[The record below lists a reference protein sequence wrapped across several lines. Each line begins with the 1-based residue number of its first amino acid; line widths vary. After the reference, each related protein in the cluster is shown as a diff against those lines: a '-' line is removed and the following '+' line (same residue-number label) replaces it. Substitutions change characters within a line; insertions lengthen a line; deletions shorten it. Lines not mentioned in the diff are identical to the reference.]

1 LRFEGDLN
9 MQDEE
14 IHTVFG
20 KQSTIITTLLL
31 RVYTLEKLMVEK
43 KLVTEEDLIK
53 KTEELSLEF
62 IEQLKSNLQN
72 VNTKK

>member
-1 LRFEGDLN
+1 

-43 KLVTEEDLIK
+43 KLVTEEELIK

>member
-1 LRFEGDLN
+1 

>member
-1 LRFEGDLN
+1 
-9 MQDEE
+9 MQNEE